1 MKRNVGA
8 LVAVVLTLGGLTA
21 VVFAFMSNASPY
33 VTVVEAKTRPA
44 TNQHV
49 SGDIVAGS
57 VNVDYRAAKAQFELK
72 DAEGQTMKVVYSG
85 SIPSNMT
92 TATKVV
98 AVGGYKDG
106 AFHSEKL
113 LLKCPSK
120 YESEGE
126 K

>member
-8 LVAVVLTLGGLTA
+8 LVAVVLTLVGLTA

-33 VTVVEAKTRPA
+33 VTVAEAKARPSN
-44 TNQHV
+44 NQHL
-49 SGDIVAGS
+49 SGDIVPGS
-57 VNVDYRAAKAQFELK
+57 VNIDYRGSKAQFQLK
-72 DAEGQTMKVVYSG
+72 DAEGQLMSVTYSG

-98 AVGGYKDG
+98 AVGGYKNG
-106 AFHSEKL
+106 VFESEKL
-113 LLKCPSK
+113 MLKCPSK
-120 YESEGE
+120 YESGGA